1 MLDAVIGLAL
11 IPMITV
17 LVMSMPIVDVVDVVP
32 VGHRD
37 MAAVRSVHVGVN
49 GLGAMVVDR

>member
-1 MLDAVIGLAL
+1 
-11 IPMITV
+11 MITV
-17 LVMSMPIVDVVDVVP
+17 LVVSMPIVDVVDVVP

-49 GLGAMVVDR
+49 GLGTMVVVR